1 MFNSSMGLVML
12 CVAFSQ
18 QPTSGPTAALGR
30 SPSVP
35 ATVQQPAARVTGDD
49 ACGLDAARRYTGG
62 TATPTTREAVAK
74 AAGHTRIRWIKPGE
88 IVTQDY
94 RTDRLNVIID
104 DAGKI
109 LTMRCG

>member
-12 CVAFSQ
+12 YMAFAQ
-18 QPTSGPTAALGR
+18 QSASAPTAALGR
-30 SPSVP
+30 SPTVP
-35 ATVQQPAARVTGDD
+35 AIVQQPAARVIGDD
-49 ACGLDAARRYTGG
+49 ACGLDPAHRYIGG
-62 TATPTTREAVAK
+62 TASLTTREAVAK

-94 RTDRLNVIID
+94 RSDRLNVIID
-104 DAGKI
+104 NAGKI